1 MHLSSHL
8 LVRRAG
14 LGVAPAEP
22 DPLAALVDLLRPYAN
37 EVDGPPAIYHELMAA
52 AFTFRDPDGALA
64 QLLDDSTVAAWHAG
78 VRSASTAVD
87 TLLFDLGNGQRL
99 DVEIIGRHLVADLF
113 GGVLTSAAWQT
124 PEGRH
129 EAEVAFGESFE
140 IDAVPDGPFC
150 IIVEVDGVTTTT
162 DWLLA

>member
-14 LGVAPAEP
+14 LGVTPAQP
-22 DPLAALVDLLRPYAN
+22 DTLSELVELLRPYAN

-52 AFTFRDPDGALA
+52 AFAFRDPDGALA
-64 QLLDDSTVAAWHAG
+64 ELLDDSTVAAWHAG
-78 VRSASTAVD
+78 VRSASTVVD

-113 GGVLTSAAWQT
+113 GGVLTGAAWQT
-124 PEGRH
+124 PTERH
-129 EAEVAFGESFE
+129 VAEVAFGESFE
-140 IDAVPDGPFC
+140 IEVIPDGPFC
-150 IIVEVDGVTTTT
+150 LIVEVDGVRTTT